1 MTAGAQLSITDMRRA
16 TRHPVDFKVIAE
28 HRTLGDVH
36 LHVVNISA
44 QGFMS
49 QGESVLGRGER
60 VTIRLPEIGRIEAH
74 VIWLTDDRSGFQFER
89 ILRMEDF
96 LHMIETVQPNP
107 RLRLNR

>member
-28 HRTLGDVH
+28 HRTLGDVN

-49 QGESVLGRGER
+49 QGESPLGRGER

-74 VIWLTDDRSGFQFER
+74 VIWLTEDRSGYQFER

-96 LHMIETVQPNP
+96 LHMIEAVQPNP
-107 RLRLNR
+107 RLRSHR

>member
-44 QGFMS
+44 QGFMAR
-49 QGESVLGRGER
+49 GESPLGRGER
-60 VTIRLPEIGRIEAH
+60 VTIRLPNIGRIEAH
-74 VIWLTDDRSGFQFER
+74 VIWLTDDRAGFQFER

-96 LHMIETVQPNP
+96 LHMIETLQPNP
-107 RLRLNR
+107 RLRAYR